1 MKIFGLVMVMIMLSV
16 SGCTKKEIS
25 KKEFD
30 AIWQDYLRREFEE
43 SFDEKQSTAQREKIF
58 TDVLKE
64 YRIDLEAFKIYMKK
78 EQEDK
83 YKKIFL
89 N

>member
-30 AIWQDYLRREFEE
+30 AIWQDYIRREFEE

>member
-1 MKIFGLVMVMIMLSV
+1 MRTFGLIMIMIMLSAA
-16 SGCTKKEIS
+16 GCAKKEIS

-30 AIWQDYLRREFEE
+30 AIWKDYLKREFEE
-43 SFDEKQSTAQREKIF
+43 SFDEKQSTVQREKVLADI
-58 TDVLKE
+58 LKE
-64 YRIDLEAFKIYMKK
+64 YKIDPEAFKIYMKK

-89 N
+89 K